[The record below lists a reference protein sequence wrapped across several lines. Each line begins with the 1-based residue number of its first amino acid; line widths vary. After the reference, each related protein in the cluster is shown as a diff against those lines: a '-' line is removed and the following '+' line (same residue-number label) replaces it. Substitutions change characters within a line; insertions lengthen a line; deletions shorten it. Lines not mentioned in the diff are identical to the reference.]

1 MDLWLSV
8 LDGNNDMMNKDNL
21 VYFDDGTV
29 GFVPDEL
36 VKPLGLDNRKDG
48 NMDMK
53 VITPLLVDDMTERLV
68 IERQLGTIED
78 CDERQMVNQ
87 AAKCKTM
94 SDINQLL
101 CEYHFLFI
109 HEKNHG
115 RSVVSIAGT
124 QEYVIGLLTERIS
137 DDGKIIHNWN
147 LNGDGKEN

>member
-1 MDLWLSV
+1 
-8 LDGNNDMMNKDNL
+8 MNM
-21 VYFDDGTV
+21 TV
-29 GFVPDEL
+29 
-36 VKPLGLDNRKDG
+36 
-48 NMDMK
+48 
-53 VITPLLVDDMTERLV
+53 IIPLLVDDMTKRLV

-87 AAKCKTM
+87 VTKCETM

-124 QEYVIGLLTERIS
+124 QEYVIGLLTERIV

-147 LNGDGKEN
+147 LNGFKFPPSDHDLGTQYFQCDV

>member
-1 MDLWLSV
+1 
-8 LDGNNDMMNKDNL
+8 
-21 VYFDDGTV
+21 
-29 GFVPDEL
+29 
-36 VKPLGLDNRKDG
+36 
-48 NMDMK
+48 MDMK
-53 VITPLLVDDMTERLV
+53 VITPLLVDDMTKRLV
-68 IERQLGTIED
+68 IERQLGTIDHNENQFL
-78 CDERQMVNQ
+78 ERQMVNQ
-87 AAKCKTM
+87 AANCKTM
-94 SDINQLL
+94 SDINALL

>member
-1 MDLWLSV
+1 
-8 LDGNNDMMNKDNL
+8 
-21 VYFDDGTV
+21 
-29 GFVPDEL
+29 
-36 VKPLGLDNRKDG
+36 
-48 NMDMK
+48 
-53 VITPLLVDDMTERLV
+53 
-68 IERQLGTIED
+68 
-78 CDERQMVNQ
+78 
-87 AAKCKTM
+87 M

>member
-1 MDLWLSV
+1 
-8 LDGNNDMMNKDNL
+8 MN
-21 VYFDDGTV
+21 
-29 GFVPDEL
+29 
-36 VKPLGLDNRKDG
+36 
-48 NMDMK
+48 MK
-53 VITPLLVDDMTERLV
+53 VITPLIVDDMTKRLV
-68 IERQLGTIED
+68 IERQLGTIDHNENQFL
-78 CDERQMVNQ
+78 ERQMVNQ

-115 RSVVSIAGT
+115 RSVVPIAGT

-147 LNGDGKEN
+147 LNGDGKENR